1 LVRAG
6 SGGEGG
12 NCIAVVVR
20 AHLTEENVP
29 PMAALG
35 GGDGEFE
42 RGLAGGVAEDR
53 SAGKQAPAQRGQFR
67 PLGLTEP
74 ALEADA
80 KIVGADGEVAGR
92 FGRPERTAAQALQ
105 AELGA
110 EFLDSVFDIGA
121 AVVAAPHV
129 EGTDAGRQIGPQRLE
144 LVAGHLEQLLPPA
157 CGRSTTR

>member
-1 LVRAG
+1 MRAG

-35 GGDGEFE
+35 SGDGEFE

-53 SAGKQAPAQRGQFR
+53 SAGKQARAQRGQFR